1 MPMKKRCMYIT
12 ARSLIVIFVFSYSSV
27 AREKQADYNANL
39 KLFDQITSKSKIRS
53 SIPMNIAS
61 EIRKASIDQIAA
73 AKSSKA
79 STSSSKQ
86 TPVGLAIT
94 FDKAS
99 LTQSSEKFSAILAKQ
114 PIDGIFVASVIN
126 ISLNRFEKEV

>member
-1 MPMKKRCMYIT
+1 MYIT

-53 SIPMNIAS
+53 SIPMNVAS

-73 AKSSKA
+73 AKSFKS

-99 LTQSSEKFSAILAKQ
+99 LTQSSEKFSALLAKQ
-114 PIDGIFVASVIN
+114 PIDGIFVASIIN

>member
-1 MPMKKRCMYIT
+1 MYIT

-114 PIDGIFVASVIN
+114 PIDGIFVASIIN

>member
-1 MPMKKRCMYIT
+1 MLMKKKCMYIT
-12 ARSLIVIFVFSYSSV
+12 TRSLIDIFVFSYSSV

-39 KLFDQITSKSKIRS
+39 KLFDQITSKTKIRS
-53 SIPMNIAS
+53 SIPINVAS

-73 AKSSKA
+73 GKSSKA

-86 TPVGLAIT
+86 MPVGLAIT

-99 LTQSSEKFSAILAKQ
+99 LAQSSEKFSAILAKQ
-114 PIDGIFVASVIN
+114 PIDGIFVSSIIN
-126 ISLNRFEKEV
+126 ISLNRFEKKV